1 MDLKKCLNNLQNEC
15 NLLYEEF
22 GATPNVIGLQLGIN
36 RLRNEFDCVDES
48 ELLYEDFVQ

>member
-22 GATPNVIGLQLGIN
+22 GATPNVIGLQLSIN

-48 ELLYEDFVQ
+48 ELLYKDFVQ

>member
-22 GATPNVIGLQLGIN
+22 GATTNVIGLQLSIN

>member
-1 MDLKKCLNNLQNEC
+1 MDLKKCLDNLQDEC
-15 NLLYEEF
+15 NCLYGEF
-22 GATPNVIGLQLGIN
+22 GVTPNVIGLQLSIN

>member
-1 MDLKKCLNNLQNEC
+1 MDLKKCLDNLQKEC
-15 NLLYEEF
+15 NCLYEEF
-22 GATPNVIGLQLGIN
+22 GATPNVIGLQLSIN

>member
-1 MDLKKCLNNLQNEC
+1 MDLKKCLDNLQNEC
-15 NLLYEEF
+15 NCLYEEF
-22 GATPNVIGLQLGIN
+22 GPTPNVIGLQLSIN

>member
-1 MDLKKCLNNLQNEC
+1 MDLKKCLDNLQEEC
-15 NLLYEEF
+15 NCLYEEF
-22 GATPNVIGLQLGIN
+22 GATPNVIGLQLSIN

>member
-1 MDLKKCLNNLQNEC
+1 MDLKKCLDNLQNEC

-22 GATPNVIGLQLGIN
+22 GAIPNVIGLQLSIN
-36 RLRNEFDCVDES
+36 RLRHEFDCVDES